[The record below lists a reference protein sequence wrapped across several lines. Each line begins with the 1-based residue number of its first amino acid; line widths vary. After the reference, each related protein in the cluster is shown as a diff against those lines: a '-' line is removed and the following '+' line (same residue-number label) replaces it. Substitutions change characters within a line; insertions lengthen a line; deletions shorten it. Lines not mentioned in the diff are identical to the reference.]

1 MAAACNG
8 SMDSVPFEGLL
19 EQVAEHVH
27 VQAHAQHQ
35 LAQDWP
41 DGCPT
46 RKQYDAGWKP
56 GDPIT
61 AALADALNSR
71 TERDRRA
78 RIVSRKLIIQFRS
91 NSMPGLPLP

>member
-1 MAAACNG
+1 MARRFG
-8 SMDSVPFEGLL
+8 GLGFG
-19 EQVAEHVH
+19 QGAK
-27 VQAHAQHQ
+27 HQ

-61 AALADALNSR
+61 AALANALNSQQ
-71 TERDRRA
+71 EENEKSPDA
-78 RIVSRKLIIQFRS
+78 RFVAVVATY
-91 NSMPGLPLP
+91 